1 MKHRAPANVFSNQR
15 QAVSDVIAECRAA
28 SAQLEGALG
37 VWAEAVRGL
46 GCIATLCNCASTSD
60 QIH

>member
-1 MKHRAPANVFSNQR
+1 MKHRAPANVSSNQR

-28 SAQLEGALG
+28 SVQLEGALG
-37 VWAEAVRGL
+37 AWAEAMRGL
-46 GCIATLCNCASTSD
+46 GRIATLHHRASTSD